1 MVLGLWRKRDT
12 DAELTLKH
20 DCTQAAR
27 PVGGPFCLCSA
38 ARNMAFIADR
48 QGTTLAA
55 VHPSGLRDETAAYFG
70 RNVFGTLEG
79 ASGTGSSSNPETGFT
94 GASTPNQTGGFTFL
108 RNRWYDAQSGRF
120 LTQDPIGL
128 AGGVNLYA
136 YAGNNPVSFSDPYG
150 LRADSLKVNGSMS
163 QKAVTW
169 LMANSPTARKTL
181 EAIAGD
187 DRVSLTIRDP
197 ISSVEAGT
205 GEMLFAPEG
214 STKGTILLNP
224 VGTNQAN
231 FDLPQ
236 GSSWIH
242 TVASDLAHEI
252 GHAAG
257 HFGHASS
264 ACAGDPAPGGTGC
277 IINYENKVRQELTGG
292 SGGGVRTEY

>member
-1 MVLGLWRKRDT
+1 MIVRR
-12 DAELTLKH
+12 
-20 DCTQAAR
+20 R
-27 PVGGPFCLCSA
+27 PVPLAGRFACAPRRGTWRSSPT
-38 ARNMAFIADR
+38 ARVLRSRRCI
-48 QGTTLAA
+48 
-55 VHPSGLRDETAAYFG
+55 HP
-70 RNVFGTLEG
+70 
-79 ASGTGSSSNPETGFT
+79 ASGTRQRPTSAGTSSAPWRGRAAPAPAATPETGFT